1 MLCIDWRNKTKKR
14 KGYNKSQLKNMYLQ
28 NINKDKRNAVTPIFL
43 NKEEELLLEKEAL
56 KNLCNTERFTTYMN
70 F

>member
-1 MLCIDWRNKTKKR
+1 
-14 KGYNKSQLKNMYLQ
+14 MYLQ

-56 KNLCNTERFTTYMN
+56 KNLCNTERLTTYMN